1 MMRVLDGR
9 RPSMLDM
16 HDMLGIRVPPGCSV
30 GFEAAIE
37 GGPAVAE
44 QFFRDWEAEV
54 RRTVPADRLL
64 VCSAKEGWAP
74 LCRHLGLPVPVCPY
88 PRVNDTAS
96 IQRLVRRQ
104 HTSMA
109 RRQMKWRSPNLI
121 AHAFNYQKNIAYSLD
136 VSA

>member
-1 MMRVLDGR
+1 
-9 RPSMLDM
+9 MLDM
-16 HDMLGIRVPPGCSV
+16 HDMLGNLVPPGCSV
-30 GFEAAIE
+30 GLEAAIE

-54 RRTVPADRLL
+54 RRTVPADRLV

-74 LCRHLGLPVPVCPY
+74 LCRHLGLPVPASPY

-104 HTSMA
+104 HTS
-109 RRQMKWRSPNLI
+109 NLQSFQRTCLHTHFI
-121 AHAFNYQKNIAYSLD
+121 NKNMAYSLD